1 MTTIIVI
8 VVVAL
13 VFFVTVCVV
22 TFMVWKRET
31 EMRTDSIRAIETN
44 LEKLGD
50 RLTGE
55 TGSGAQHRGGGMQEG
70 YADESAAY
78 DGDANGWI
86 PRGSVGERI
95 LRGGGRSGRGN
106 VRTGHYGGRGE
117 ESPDPFAWVHGTE
130 ETAESDVDAADDTVA
145 RTDTAD
151 TGIREDDR
159 EILRDTAG
167 TEIPETD
174 LKENDDICREDVPE
188 THADGEAGEDAAAVT
203 DDAFFEKFG
212 MTDDAYSEEPADD
225 TGHEDAEAE
234 DPGIGHPE
242 DADIDIEEIDLD
254 GLNEMLAAGEADGEE
269 RRSGDAGNNRNI
281 GRSGKRYTS
290 EELDMIIR
298 E

>member
-55 TGSGAQHRGGGMQEG
+55 TGSGAQHRGSGMQEG

-78 DGDANGWI
+78 DGDTDEWI

-106 VRTGHYGGRGE
+106 VRIGHYGGRGE

-130 ETAESDVDAADDTVA
+130 ETAESDVDAADDTVV

-151 TGIREDDR
+151 TAIREDDR

-174 LKENDDICREDVPE
+174 LKENDDICREDAPE
-188 THADGEAGEDAAAVT
+188 THADGEAGEDIDEVT
-203 DDAFFEKFG
+203 DGVSFEEAG
-212 MTDDAYSEEPADD
+212 MADDAYSEEPAAD
-225 TGHEDAEAE
+225 TDHEDAETE
-234 DPGIGHPE
+234 DTESGYPE

-269 RRSGDAGNNRNI
+269 RRAGDAGNNRNI